1 MKDLTAITDS
11 IYRLTVPF
19 IDIFTTVYVIKT
31 DSGALLFD
39 TATYPEDADNY
50 IIPALNELG
59 VTPSDLKYIM
69 ISHEHRDH
77 AGSLE
82 RLTESY
88 PESTIVS
95 RSAKLRDKYSA
106 YNTIAPEDGDTL
118 LDVLKVV
125 TIPGHSSDSMGII
138 DTRTK
143 TMLTGD
149 SLQIYGIY
157 GSGAGGSNIGLPV
170 EHLAA
175 IEKLRKLDID
185 RIEMSHDYH
194 PCGHSAVGKDE
205 ITHCLDKC
213 VESLYTIKSVI
224 GSTEETDDEAL
235 AKSYNASSGLPT
247 VSQRVFAAVRKA
259 ALNGQM

>member
-1 MKDLTAITDS
+1 MDISVITPD
-11 IYRLTVPF
+11 INRVQIPF
-19 IDIFTTVYVIKT
+19 EDIFTTVYTIT
-31 DSGALLFD
+31 TPSGPLLFD
-39 TATYPEDADNY
+39 TATYPDDADKY
-50 IIPALNELG
+50 IIPAIDSLG
-59 VTPSDLKYIM
+59 ITPSQPKYIF

-82 RLTESY
+82 RLMQVY
-88 PESTIVS
+88 PDAVIVS
-95 RSAKLRDKYSA
+95 RSAKLREKFAA
-106 YNTIAPEDGDTL
+106 YKTLAPEDGDTL

-125 TIPGHSSDSMGII
+125 TIPGHSADSMGII

-149 SLQIYGIY
+149 CLQIYGIY
-157 GSGAGGSNIGLPV
+157 GSGAWGSNIRMPI

-175 IEKLRKLDID
+175 VEKLRTLDAD

-205 ITHCLDKC
+205 INHCLDKC

-224 GSTEETDDEAL
+224 ENSDETDDEVL
-235 AKSYNASSGLPT
+235 AKDYNSSSQLP
-247 VSQRVFAAVRKA
+247 RVGAGVFKAIRKA
-259 ALNGQM
+259 ASEGKM

>member
-1 MKDLTAITDS
+1 MERSSAIT
-11 IYRLTVPF
+11 P
-19 IDIFTTVYVIKT
+19 DIFRLVMPYKDIYTTVFLIRTPDGTVV
-31 DSGALLFD
+31 FD
-39 TATYPEDADNY
+39 TATTPEDVNGC
-50 IIPALNELG
+50 ILPALERLG
-59 VTPSDLKYIM
+59 MSAPVGVV
-69 ISHEHRDH
+69 ISHGHRDH
-77 AGSLE
+77 AGGLPALLE
-82 RLTESY
+82 KY
-88 PESTIVS
+88 PG
-95 RSAKLRDKYSA
+95 LRVFRRTDGDELA
-106 YNTIAPEDGDTL
+106 EDGMVVFG
-118 LDVLKVV
+118 VLRLYAL
-125 TIPGHSSDSMGII
+125 PGHSADSLVLL
-138 DTRTK
+138 DTRTE
-143 TMLTGD
+143 TLLTGD

-157 GSGAGGSNIGLPV
+157 GSGAWGSNIGLPV

-224 GSTEETDDEAL
+224 ESTEETDDEAL